1 MHEPTIAILSSV
13 TLFTSLRFAVMN
25 RRIAHAKL
33 GKWMFYLPGTGL
45 KLMYAKS
52 GRVHTR
58 AKSLPDES
66 RIADVSDNGRAGRY
80 SMSDWRA
87 ALSQPIETRLAEI
100 WVMHRRLADAGLG
113 PKPGGLVVVPE
124 LTVDFENFGPTV
136 GLELE
141 NVHRLA
147 GREPASEAQLIDAGV
162 FPDGAKTALT
172 QPINGYV
179 CDLCSVIGAKPI
191 EAEQEVAELA
201 QRIAVRVKATNRQ
214 ANNVIES
221 PACAAHDYRDL
232 RGHIGRN
239 VLTRSIPE

>member
-1 MHEPTIAILSSV
+1 VHEPTIAILSSV
-13 TLFTSLRFAVMN
+13 ALFTSLRFALMN
-25 RRIAHAKL
+25 KRIAHAKL
-33 GKWMFYLPGTGL
+33 GRWMFYLPSSGI
-45 KLMYAKS
+45 KLMYAKG

-58 AKSLPDES
+58 ARSLPDEG
-66 RIADVSDNGRAGRY
+66 RIADVGDNGRSGRY
-80 SMSDWRA
+80 SMSDWRT

-113 PKPGGLVVVPE
+113 PRPGGLVVVPQ
-124 LTVDFENFGPTV
+124 LIVDFEKFGPTV

-141 NVHRLA
+141 NVHRLV

-162 FPDGAKTALT
+162 LPDGARTALT

-201 QRIAVRVKATNRQ
+201 LRIAERVKATNRQ
-214 ANNVIES
+214 ANNVVES
-221 PACAAHDYRDL
+221 PPRAAHDFRGL
-232 RGHIGRN
+232 RHYIGRN
-239 VLTRSIPE
+239 VLTRSAPE